1 MISSRFLR
9 FLLTGGIAAIINLG
23 SRYILNMFM
32 SFEAA
37 VAVAFLFG
45 VSTAYVLNRLFVFSE
60 SGRAISTE
68 FRRFVTVNL
77 AALALVWAIS
87 VGLAVVVFPA
97 IGFRWQSDLI
107 AHFIGVI
114 SPTALSYF
122 AHRDYTFR
130 SADVRRAGGV

>member
-1 MISSRFLR
+1 MTSSRFFR
-9 FLLTGGIAAIINLG
+9 FLLTGGTAAIVNLG
-23 SRYILNMFM
+23 SRYVLNMFM

-45 VSTAYVLNRLFVFSE
+45 VSTAYVLNKLFVFSG
-60 SGRAISTE
+60 SGWAISTE

-77 AALALVWAIS
+77 VALALVWAIS

-114 SPTALSYF
+114 SPTVLSYF

-130 SADVRRAGGV
+130 SADVRGAGGV